1 MLISEG
7 TLDCLVREALML
19 EARQAPGK
27 VKTRK
32 GYEVDWGSKRHI
44 ADLEASLNELIRI
57 RNAQKR
63 GSRTRYVYARAVEQ
77 MRAQY
82 RSARR
87 YGIKHGLIE
96 EEL

>member
-1 MLISEG
+1 LLISEG
-7 TLDCLVREALML
+7 TLDGLVREALLL
-19 EARQAPGK
+19 EKHKAPGK
-27 VKTRK
+27 VMTRR
-32 GYEVDWGSKRHI
+32 GYEVEWGSKRHV
-44 ADLEASLNELIRI
+44 ADLEASLDELVRI

-77 MRAQY
+77 MRSQY

-87 YGIKHGLIE
+87 YGIKNGLIE